1 MVANDTEIVVVAE
14 MTAQP
19 GKAEALRQV
28 IQAAIP
34 PTRLEEGN
42 SVFRLHEDRRAPGH
56 FVLYEC
62 FDNQEALEAHFRT
75 AHFKTLM
82 EQATSLAEGG
92 AKIVVLRA
100 LTE

>member
-1 MVANDTEIVVVAE
+1 MVANETEIVVVAE

-62 FDNQEALEAHFRT
+62 FENQEALEAHTFVRC
-75 AHFKTLM
+75 
-82 EQATSLAEGG
+82 TS
-92 AKIVVLRA
+92 RR
-100 LTE
+100 

>member
-1 MVANDTEIVVVAE
+1 MVANETEIVVVAE

-42 SVFRLHEDRRAPGH
+42 SVVRLHKDR
-56 FVLYEC
+56 
-62 FDNQEALEAHFRT
+62 
-75 AHFKTLM
+75 
-82 EQATSLAEGG
+82 
-92 AKIVVLRA
+92 
-100 LTE
+100 